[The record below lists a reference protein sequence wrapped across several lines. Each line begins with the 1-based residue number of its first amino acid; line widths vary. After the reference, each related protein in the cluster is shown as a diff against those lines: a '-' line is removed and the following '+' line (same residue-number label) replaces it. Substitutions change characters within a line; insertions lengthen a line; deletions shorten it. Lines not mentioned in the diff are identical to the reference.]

1 MNAPADFPRQGHLA
15 SLGGAQPKLS
25 VRLIDGVYV
34 GGLTPEE
41 VEVRYDICADLVNQL
56 VAYTRKKHQKSPD
69 EPIVELLQRVSSS
82 FRQKGWDLSSAEI
95 DWCMKKVGEAFR

>member
-1 MNAPADFPRQGHLA
+1 MNVPEDFPRQGHLV
-15 SLGGAQPKLS
+15 SLGGAQPKLA

-56 VAYTRKKHQKSPD
+56 VGYTRKKQQKYPD
-69 EPIVELLQRVSSS
+69 EPISQLLQKVDSSV
-82 FRQKGWDLSSAEI
+82 RQKGWDLSPAEI
-95 DWCMKKVGEAFR
+95 DWCMKKVGESFR

>member
-1 MNAPADFPRQGHLA
+1 MNVPEDFPRQGHLV
-15 SLGGAQPKLS
+15 SLGGAQPKLA

-56 VAYTRKKHQKSPD
+56 VAYTRRKHLQFPD
-69 EPIVELLQRVSSS
+69 DPIADVLQRVDASV
-82 FRQKGWDLSSAEI
+82 RNKGWDLSAAEI
-95 DWCMKKVGEAFR
+95 DWCIKKVSESFR